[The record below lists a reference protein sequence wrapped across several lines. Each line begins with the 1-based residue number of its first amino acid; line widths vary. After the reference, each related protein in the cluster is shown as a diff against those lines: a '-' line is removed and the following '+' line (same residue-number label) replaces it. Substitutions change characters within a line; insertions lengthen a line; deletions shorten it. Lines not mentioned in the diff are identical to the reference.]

1 MSGGQFRRPVPVNLM
16 LMLMI
21 GTLVPSSAEAY
32 AESPSSASP
41 ALKWEKLGASTG
53 RPLVFLPAVGLP
65 GRCWSKVYDQFAATN
80 PIYVIT
86 YAGSGGVPAM
96 HPPYLQKIV
105 DGLHDLITQEK
116 LKDPVLIGHFLGL
129 QLSLRLAAEHPGVV
143 GGIFGLPMASARPP
157 IDQRKQAGERVAAA
171 YLETDSEMWL
181 PAMAQQIRGVVRDP
195 ATVEQLMEMI
205 KQTDRESYARMMGE
219 LEADLVEEYLP
230 KVQCP
235 VYLIA
240 TVPPQQRRETIEDGQ
255 ERLAA
260 ISQARVDILR
270 MLYPGL
276 PKCNITALRNVE
288 FYAMIDSAN
297 RLVFPLQ
304 RFLKRLDDPKSR
316 WESTAPTATRDES
329 PTAQPVSP

>member
-1 MSGGQFRRPVPVNLM
+1 VILLLLSVLATIVP
-16 LMLMI
+16 
-21 GTLVPSSAEAY
+21 PSAKAY
-32 AESPSSASP
+32 AESPPIDGP
-41 ALKWEKLGASTG
+41 ALKWEKLGASSG

-65 GRCWSKVYDQFAATN
+65 GRCWSKVYEQFAATN

-86 YAGSGGVPAM
+86 YAGSGGVPPTR
-96 HPPYLQKIV
+96 PPYLQKLV
-105 DGLHDLITQEK
+105 DGLHDLITREK
-116 LKDPVLIGHFLGL
+116 LENPVLVGHFLGL
-129 QLSLRLAAEHPGVV
+129 QLSLRLAAEHPGDV

-157 IDQRKQAGERVAAA
+157 IDQRKQAGERVTAA
-171 YLETDSEMWL
+171 YLETASEMWL

-195 ATVEQLMEMI
+195 ATIEQLMEMI
-205 KQTDRESYARMMGE
+205 KQTDRATYARMMGE

-235 VYLIA
+235 VCLIA

-270 MLYPGL
+270 MLYPGIS
-276 PKCNITALRNVE
+276 KCNITALRNVE

-297 RLVFPLQ
+297 RMVFPLQ

-316 WESTAPTATRDES
+316 WETTAPPATGGDS
-329 PTAQPVSP
+329 PVAPPVKP